1 MTTKNNIVAFQYPRL
16 TKENYDK
23 WSLRMKTI
31 LGEEETK
38 SDDTEEDDSDSEI
51 KKDQSA
57 LTIIHQGLD
66 DDMFEK
72 AANATNSKQA
82 WDTLQN
88 SFEGLNIV
96 KKVRL
101 KTLRGE
107 FEKLEM
113 FDKETIQDYFT
124 RVLYIVNQMKRQGE
138 SMQDSRVVE
147 KILRS
152 LNSDFNHIV
161 VAIEESN
168 KDLDFMSVDELNG
181 SLRAHEQ
188 RMLKKGKKDDEQQV
202 LQARISF
209 NNKGDTRDKQNYQS
223 RGRGGQQGRGRG
235 RFNGRSQGRGRYE
248 QNSQI
253 FYRGESSTRGHG
265 RGRGVS

>member
-1 MTTKNNIVAFQYPRL
+1 
-16 TKENYDK
+16 
-23 WSLRMKTI
+23 
-31 LGEEETK
+31 
-38 SDDTEEDDSDSEI
+38 
-51 KKDQSA
+51 
-57 LTIIHQGLD
+57 
-66 DDMFEK
+66 
-72 AANATNSKQA
+72 
-82 WDTLQN
+82 
-88 SFEGLNIV
+88 
-96 KKVRL
+96 
-101 KTLRGE
+101 
-107 FEKLEM
+107 
-113 FDKETIQDYFT
+113 
-124 RVLYIVNQMKRQGE
+124 MKRLGE
-138 SMQDSRVVE
+138 SMQDSRVVK

-223 RGRGGQQGRGRG
+223 LGRGGQQGRGRG

-248 QNSQI
+248 QNFQI
-253 FYRGESSTRGHG
+253 FYRGESSTRGRG
-265 RGRGVS
+265 RGRGVSQFQRNNNNKANLQCYICGKNGHFSWECYAKKV